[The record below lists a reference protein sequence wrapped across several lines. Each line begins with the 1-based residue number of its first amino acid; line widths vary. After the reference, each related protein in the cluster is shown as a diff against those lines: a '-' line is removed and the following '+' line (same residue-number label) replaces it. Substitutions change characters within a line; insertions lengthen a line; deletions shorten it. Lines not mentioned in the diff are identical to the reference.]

1 MWPFIYKASTPSKPK
16 RQAQAASQ
24 GGGKIPPAASSQ
36 SIQEKWLPL
45 SPSANCPHRDKNPE
59 PEKGRTHA
67 FLALQPAS
75 QENGVPRPFAD
86 PLLGVTSGGLV
97 KVQEFGLEQRQSFQK
112 LLEPHPCALI
122 NLSSLVL
129 PRNHTSCYLS
139 SPKLAKR

>member
-16 RQAQAASQ
+16 RQARAASQ
-24 GGGKIPPAASSQ
+24 GGGKIPPAA
-36 SIQEKWLPL
+36 
-45 SPSANCPHRDKNPE
+45 HRDKNPE
-59 PEKGRTHA
+59 PEKGRKHA

-75 QENGVPRPFAD
+75 QENEVPRPFAD

-112 LLEPHPCALI
+112 LLEAHPCALI
-122 NLSSLVL
+122 NLSSLAL